1 MKLYES
7 SEDYLETILVLG
19 TKIGKVHAI
28 DIARDMGFSKPSV
41 SVAVHK
47 LADNGYINIADDGV
61 ITLTEKGN
69 EIATKVYDRHVTI
82 SKALM
87 SLGVSEEQALIDA
100 CKIEHDLSEE
110 SFKSI
115 KKAVNKY
122 EQTN

>member
-87 SLGVSEEQALIDA
+87 SLGVSEEQALEDA

-110 SFKSI
+110 SFESI

>member
-69 EIATKVYDRHVTI
+69 EIATKVYDRHVTL

-110 SFKSI
+110 SFESI

>member
-69 EIATKVYDRHVTI
+69 EIATKVYDRHVTL

-110 SFKSI
+110 SFQSI

>member
-1 MKLYES
+1 MNIYES
-7 SEDYLETILVLG
+7 AEDYLERILILQERNENVRS
-19 TKIGKVHAI
+19 I
-28 DIARDMGFSKPSV
+28 DLAHDMGFSKPSV

-47 LADNGYINIADDGV
+47 LADNGYIDIADDGV

-87 SLGVSEEQALIDA
+87 SLGVSEEQALEDA

-110 SFKSI
+110 SFESI

>member
-110 SFKSI
+110 SFESI

>member
-87 SLGVSEEQALIDA
+87 SLGVSEEQALEDA

-110 SFKSI
+110 SFENI

>member
-47 LADNGYINIADDGV
+47 LADNGYIDIADDGV

-87 SLGVSEEQALIDA
+87 SLGVSEEQALEDA

-110 SFKSI
+110 SFESI